1 MKRSSILKIVTAG
14 LFAAVILLTTAFLFH
29 IHVGQGYI
37 HLGDM
42 FIYLAS
48 CFLPMPYAML
58 AAGVGGGLADVLTGH
73 MAWAIP
79 TVIIKVAS
87 VPAFTSKGKLFC
99 KRNVLA
105 VILGGVICVAGY
117 YFAEVILYGN
127 WATPLWSVPMNL
139 IQAVANGTGF
149 LAVAFAM
156 DRLRLRDQIDRL
168 YQ

>member
-1 MKRSSILKIVTAG
+1 MRNTPILKMVVAG

-29 IHVGQGYI
+29 IHAGKGYI
-37 HLGDM
+37 HLGDL

-73 MAWAIP
+73 MEWVIP

-87 VPAFTSKGKLFC
+87 VPAFTNHGKLFC

-105 VILGGVICVAGY
+105 VLVGGLICVVGY
-117 YFAEVILYGN
+117 YAAEVILYGN
-127 WATPLWSVPMNL
+127 WVTPFVSVPMNL
-139 IQAVANGTGF
+139 IQAVANGIGF
-149 LAVAFAM
+149 LAVALAM
-156 DRLRLRDQIDRL
+156 DRLHLRDQINRL